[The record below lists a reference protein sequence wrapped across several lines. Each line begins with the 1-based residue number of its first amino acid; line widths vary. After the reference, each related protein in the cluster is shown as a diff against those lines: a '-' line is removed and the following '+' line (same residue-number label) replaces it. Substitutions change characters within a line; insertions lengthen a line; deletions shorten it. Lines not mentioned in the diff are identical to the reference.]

1 MSKEREIVTN
11 LHVHFKKINNGNIL
25 HNHQKCAGKN
35 KCVAR
40 VKDILK
46 CIKNLE
52 KKTNTF

>member
-40 VKDILK
+40 VKNILK
-46 CIKNLE
+46 CIKNLG
-52 KKTNTF
+52 KKN